1 MNLVKTL
8 VTSSLI
14 IKIYSINPNLIVS
27 DDITI
32 FEHKNDNEI
41 QSIVF
46 NQLGA
51 EEVSISDIDSEGSPL
66 NTRSYA
72 LV

>member
-14 IKIYSINPNLIVS
+14 IKIYSINPNLIIS
-27 DDITI
+27 DDIAI

-51 EEVSISDIDSEGSPL
+51 EEVSISDIDLEGSPS